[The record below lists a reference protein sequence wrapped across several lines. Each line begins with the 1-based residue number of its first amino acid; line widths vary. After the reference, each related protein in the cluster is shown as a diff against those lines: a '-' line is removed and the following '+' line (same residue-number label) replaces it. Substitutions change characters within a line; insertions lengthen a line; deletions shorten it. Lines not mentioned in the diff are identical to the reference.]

1 MSASEKL
8 KALEA
13 GAPPKSGVS
22 LELPGVNPEFSSPG
36 TQKWLNAI
44 RPALPQIV
52 AVVEAAEKSG
62 CNSPKTNL
70 GKALAALEEAL
81 T

>member
-13 GAPPKSGVS
+13 QPNQMAAAWHIAG
-22 LELPGVNPEFSSPG
+22 
-36 TQKWLNAI
+36 
-44 RPALPQIV
+44 ALPQIV
-52 AVVEAAEKSG
+52 AVVEAAEEVAEDV
-62 CNSPKTNL
+62 PTIARPIPA
-70 GKALAALEEAL
+70 ALAALEEVL